1 MKLQPKSQEPNN
13 RYCISVS
20 TIFYHSLIDSYI
32 TTLIP
37 RLPIFS
43 QAYRYTCSLNRLIHT
58 MMQLKVRD
66 ILIGFPFSPQTQLAT
81 PRWGSA
87 GDYGVVLATERWWE
101 WCIDTVYMDVDVM
114 YFAKCYGAHLG
125 WCYYQTLRWML
136 VDGWCHFLPRPPMLC
151 AELLFGSAEK
161 WHLWLHHHGHDQ
173 IGAAKRNLAFPNV
186 ELVTA
191 YASIDPAFAPGSWAF
206 LSRGREPLDVKYLK
220 YLEFV
225 MKRCAMCRLAC
236 IGLPSSTV

>member
-1 MKLQPKSQEPNN
+1 VG
-13 RYCISVS
+13 I
-20 TIFYHSLIDSYI
+20 
-32 TTLIP
+32 
-37 RLPIFS
+37 
-43 QAYRYTCSLNRLIHT
+43 
-58 MMQLKVRD
+58 
-66 ILIGFPFSPQTQLAT
+66 
-81 PRWGSA
+81 
-87 GDYGVVLATERWWE
+87 RWWSTDRAGE
-101 WCIDTVYMDVDVM
+101 PFFWWSWPQRDDENGVYTQCTWMLM
-114 YFAKCYGAHLG
+114 WWILPNAMAHEG

-136 VDGWCHFLPRPPMLC
+136 VDEWCHFLPWPPMWC

-236 IGLPSSTV
+236 IGLPSSTA